1 MLAQDRPIA
10 APAADTTADLRH
22 ALAMAQAA
30 HNLFPAHPSVDAQ
43 PIPVVV
49 GVSGGVDS
57 VCLLHALRQLA
68 QPWRLALHVAHLDH
82 ALRPDSQADA
92 HFVAEL
98 AEGWGLPCHTQRLPE
113 GALQG
118 QPGGVEAAAR
128 RARYEF
134 LSATAINVTPAGKV
148 PLVAVAHHADDQAET
163 LLHHLLRGSGLQG
176 LGAMRPVTELLY
188 DAHTVRLLRPLLAVR
203 RATIMVYA
211 QAHALAWRNDET
223 NRQTHFLRNRLRHD
237 ILPHLA
243 QVNPCVVETLART
256 ADLLAADYARL
267 ARLDEGLLAE
277 LRTADAPAE
286 GRIVLELARLLALD
300 VSAQRGVLRL
310 ALADM
315 TPSGA
320 EFGFAHV
327 EALLAAIRRSQA
339 ASGPHPIGAGLAW
352 SVAGA
357 TPAQPARLSIH
368 QAAALPFAPD
378 HPHLGAAWRATV
390 GALKLPAEGVAPAP
404 DGWRLAVTRRPVELQ
419 RASSA
424 PQSHPWAATLDA
436 SAVGEVALTTPRA
449 GMRIAPLGMGGRR
462 KSVGDLFTDRK
473 IPTALRPG
481 WPLVIDAQSGRV
493 LWVCGLAVSH
503 EARLTASTRE
513 VLALCWEHAGG
524 EPAPCAPT

>member
-10 APAADTTADLRH
+10 APAVDTPADLLH
-22 ALAMAQAA
+22 ALAMAQAT
-30 HNLFPAHPSVDAQ
+30 HDLFPTHPSVDAQ
-43 PIPVVV
+43 PIPVVM

-68 QPWRLALHVAHLDH
+68 TPWRLALHVAHLDH

-92 HFVAEL
+92 DFVAEL
-98 AEGWGLPCHTQRLPE
+98 AEGWGLPCYTHRLPE

-128 RARYEF
+128 RARYQF
-134 LSATAINVTPAGKV
+134 LCATAINVTPAGKV
-148 PLVAVAHHADDQAET
+148 PMVAVAHHADDQAET
-163 LLHHLLRGSGLQG
+163 FLHHLLRGSGLQG
-176 LGAMRPVTELLY
+176 LGAMRPITELR
-188 DAHTVRLLRPLLAVR
+188 HEEQTVRLVRPLLNVR
-203 RATIMVYA
+203 RAAIETYGR
-211 QAHALAWRNDET
+211 AHALAWRNDET

-243 QVNPCVVETLART
+243 QVNPSVVETLART

-267 ARLDEGLLAE
+267 ARLDGGLLAD
-277 LRTADAPAE
+277 LRTADAAAE
-286 GRIVLELARLLALD
+286 GPVVLDLTRLLALD
-300 VSAQRGVLRL
+300 LSAQRGVLRQ
-310 ALADM
+310 ALAKVA
-315 TPSGA
+315 PSDA
-320 EFGFAHV
+320 EFGLAHV

-357 TPAQPARLSIH
+357 TPARPARLSIH

-390 GALKLPAEGVAPAP
+390 GALKLPAEGVAPAA
-404 DGWRLAVTRRPVELQ
+404 DGWRLAVTRRPIEPGLD
-419 RASSA
+419 AGA
-424 PQSHPWAATLDA
+424 HQSHPWAATLDA
-436 SAVGEVALTTPRA
+436 SAVGEPALTTPRA
-449 GMRIAPLGMGGRR
+449 GMRFAPLGMEGRR
-462 KSVGDLFTDRK
+462 KAVGDLFTDRK
-473 IPTALRPG
+473 VPTALRPG

-503 EARLTASTRE
+503 AARLTASTRE

-524 EPAPCAPT
+524 EPLPCAPT